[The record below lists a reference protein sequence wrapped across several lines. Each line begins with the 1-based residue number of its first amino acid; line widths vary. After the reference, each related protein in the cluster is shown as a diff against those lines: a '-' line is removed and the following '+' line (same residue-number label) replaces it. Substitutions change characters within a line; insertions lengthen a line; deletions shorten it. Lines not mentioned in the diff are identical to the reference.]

1 MKREPGDLGYRVM
14 RSADVM
20 EEQQIKE
27 LKNGGAPRPPFLRV
41 GGVRGTGSPV
51 DTHASSLA
59 PSTRPSPNAT
69 HAGRAAMLGIMAFS
83 AAHFIPGSVPF
94 FFNA

>member
-1 MKREPGDLGYRVM
+1 MARRVLPFYASAAFEGPGL
-14 RSADVM
+14 
-20 EEQQIKE
+20 
-27 LKNGGAPRPPFLRV
+27 
-41 GGVRGTGSPV
+41 SP
-51 DTHASSLA
+51 LY
-59 PSTRPSPNAT
+59 N

>member
-1 MKREPGDLGYRVM
+1 MARRVLS
-14 RSADVM
+14 R
-20 EEQQIKE
+20 
-27 LKNGGAPRPPFLRV
+27 LRV
-41 GGVRGTGSPV
+41 GGVRGSGSLTV
-51 DTHASSLA
+51 F
-59 PSTRPSPNAT
+59 N

>member
-1 MKREPGDLGYRVM
+1 MKREPGDLGYRVR

-27 LKNGGAPRPPFLRV
+27 LKNG
-41 GGVRGTGSPV
+41 RG
-51 DTHASSLA
+51 
-59 PSTRPSPNAT
+59 
-69 HAGRAAMLGIMAFS
+69 AMLGIMAFS

>member
-1 MKREPGDLGYRVM
+1 MARRV
-14 RSADVM
+14 
-20 EEQQIKE
+20 
-27 LKNGGAPRPPFLRV
+27 LPRAFDASL
-41 GGVRGTGSPV
+41 TG
-51 DTHASSLA
+51 
-59 PSTRPSPNAT
+59 RT

>member
-1 MKREPGDLGYRVM
+1 MARRVHLY
-14 RSADVM
+14 ALAAFEGPV
-20 EEQQIKE
+20 
-27 LKNGGAPRPPFLRV
+27 L
-41 GGVRGTGSPV
+41 SP
-51 DTHASSLA
+51 LY
-59 PSTRPSPNAT
+59 N

>member
-1 MKREPGDLGYRVM
+1 MARRVLP
-14 RSADVM
+14 RAFD
-20 EEQQIKE
+20 
-27 LKNGGAPRPPFLRV
+27 APAA
-41 GGVRGTGSPV
+41 
-51 DTHASSLA
+51 HY
-59 PSTRPSPNAT
+59 T

>member
-1 MKREPGDLGYRVM
+1 MCLFY
-14 RSADVM
+14 
-20 EEQQIKE
+20 
-27 LKNGGAPRPPFLRV
+27 APAAFAGLSRLPRAFDAAAAFEGPF
-41 GGVRGTGSPV
+41 SP
-51 DTHASSLA
+51 A
-59 PSTRPSPNAT
+59 AT